1 MTVIERFEQF
11 KTFEENRQ
19 FQEKIVQENKR
30 LLVEVADSFEE
41 GGQDVPENVAKKL
54 VQAVQEAEKEL
65 FKTVSDALEEKQE
78 LEKILKDA
86 VPDMKIRNVLF
97 MKYIQGMALKD
108 ISKEIGY
115 SYDYTLELAMNG
127 RKLLNRM

>member
-11 KTFEENRQ
+11 KTFEETRQ

-30 LLVEVADSFEE
+30 ILVDVADSFEN
-41 GGQDVPENVAKKL
+41 GGQEVPENVAKKL

-65 FKTVSDALEEKQE
+65 FKTLSDALEEKQE
-78 LEKILKDA
+78 LERILKEG
-86 VPDMKIRNVLF
+86 VSDMKIRDILF
-97 MKYIQGMALKD
+97 MKYIQGMTMKD

-115 SYDYTLELAMNG
+115 SYDYTLELATNG

>member
-11 KTFEENRQ
+11 KTFEETRQ

-30 LLVEVADSFEE
+30 LLVDVADSFEN
-41 GGQDVPENVAKKL
+41 GGQEVPENVAKKL
-54 VQAVQEAEKEL
+54 IQAVQEAEKEL
-65 FKTVSDALEEKQE
+65 FKTVSDTLGEKQE
-78 LEKILKDA
+78 LERILKEG
-86 VPDMKIRNVLF
+86 VPDMKIRDVLF
-97 MKYIQGMALKD
+97 MKYIQGMTMKD

>member
-11 KTFEENRQ
+11 KMFEENRQ
-19 FQEKIVQENKR
+19 FQEKVVQENKR
-30 LLVEVADSFEE
+30 LLIEVADSFEE

-54 VQAVQEAEKEL
+54 IQAVQEAEKEL
-65 FKTVSDALEEKQE
+65 FKTVSDTLEEKQE
-78 LEKILKDA
+78 LESILKEV
-86 VPDMKIRNVLF
+86 VPDVKIRNVLF
-97 MKYIQGMALKD
+97 MKYIQGMTLKD
-108 ISKEIGY
+108 ISKQIGY